1 METSPHSACLRGNLR
16 HKTSEQAN
24 QPEPL
29 PFLAIW
35 KEADADIP
43 ILKEAKAEYA
53 RLK

>member
-1 METSPHSACLRGNLR
+1 METSPCSACLQGNLR
-16 HKTSEQAN
+16 HKTSEQVD

-35 KEADADIP
+35 KDADADIP
-43 ILKEAKAEYA
+43 ILKEAEAGYA